1 MCLAGFS
8 HSSIGKESACNA
20 GGPSSIPGLED
31 PLEKEMATHPCTLA
45 WKILWME
52 EPGGLRSM
60 EEESAT
66 NHHVPQLKTDSRP
79 KILLPVIH
87 ERNFS

>member
-1 MCLAGFS
+1 MRRGNTKSGVNPRLRNVTS
-8 HSSIGKESACNA
+8 HEVLCCYHSWAFELSDSQFK
-20 GGPSSIPGLED
+20 
-31 PLEKEMATHPCTLA
+31 
-45 WKILWME
+45 
-52 EPGGLRSM
+52 
-60 EEESAT
+60 EESAT